1 MKRKY
6 GNRAS
11 GVLSV
16 LVSAPPQVEKQKKRG
31 KPDGKTHK
39 LRVSAAPEFS
49 FSRFFMFTS
58 SYFFID
64 EVNFFSRL

>member
-31 KPDGKTHK
+31 KLDGKTPK
-39 LRVSAAPEFS
+39 LRGAPEF
-49 FSRFFMFTS
+49 FSRFFVFTS
-58 SYFFID
+58 LYFFID
-64 EVNFFSRL
+64 EVNFFFTL